1 MYIANLFKIQEK
13 EYNDLVIDTTLS
25 EYKILARK
33 HLQLHIAMSDL
44 ANETNCY
51 KYWLD
56 DEKGLD
62 NNTLFAKY
70 IACFKHLISLGLYH
84 KYNDIKEIAIE
95 LSDYCLSDQFLN
107 LYIDINDLMISPSK
121 DHFITLTED
130 FLSLGISLG
139 FTEKIIIDEF
149 SYIYK

>member
-13 EYNDLVIDTTLS
+13 EYSDLVIDTTLS

-51 KYWLD
+51 KYWLN
-56 DEKGLD
+56 DEKVLD
-62 NNTLFAKY
+62 NNTIFAKY

-84 KYNDIKEIAIE
+84 KYNDIEEIDIE

-149 SYIYK
+149 SYIFK

>member
-1 MYIANLFKIQEK
+1 MHIANLFKIQEN
-13 EYNDLVIDTTLS
+13 ECYTLVIDTTLS

-51 KYWLD
+51 KYWLN
-56 DEKGLD
+56 DEKVLD
-62 NNTLFAKY
+62 NSIIFNKY
-70 IACFKHLISLGLYH
+70 IACFRQLISLGLYN
-84 KYNDIKEIAIE
+84 KYNDIEEIDIE

-130 FLSLGISLG
+130 FLSLGINLG
-139 FTEKIIIDEF
+139 FTEKMIIDEL
-149 SYIYK
+149 SKNS